1 MNTPKNMEIDGQLKP
16 AQTSETTQ
24 EDTNVVEI
32 MEDGTEN
39 VDLHGLD
46 INELE
51 LACRKE
57 AYESIADTD
66 LEKLEMVISKAYQQH
81 QLGIQAGS
89 TWDGRLRPKDFKK
102 RGRKTDLQRT
112 MEVGK
117 LLVDSGRY
125 AKLTKYFSSTQ
136 TSYP

>member
-1 MNTPKNMEIDGQLKP
+1 MNTPKKMEIDGKSKP
-16 AQTSETTQ
+16 TQNSETTQ

-32 MEDGTEN
+32 MEEETEN

-57 AYESIADTD
+57 AYESIAETD

-81 QLGIQAGS
+81 QLGIQAGG

-102 RGRKTDLQRT
+102 RGRKIALQRT
-112 MEVGK
+112 IEVGK
-117 LLVDSGRY
+117 VLVDSGRY
-125 AKLTKYFSSTQ
+125 AKLTKYFNPTPI
-136 TSYP
+136 SYQ